1 MLKIKTTNDKLLA
14 PLQQVTGIVERRHTL
29 PILSNVLVSAG
40 GGKVD
45 FLATDL
51 EVQVTSSAELDGN
64 AEGTVTVGARKL
76 YDILRALPED
86 AEVSLEAKE
95 SRMTVKAGKSRFNL
109 QTLAAADFPRMVEA
123 KDASK
128 MLRLPQKALKKALG
142 LVQFAMAVQD
152 IRYYLNGVLFSVEGN
167 TLRVVATDGHRLSF
181 ASQSLEGDHGS
192 VEAILPRKTVLELI
206 KLLGDNDDP
215 VELAIGSNQARFRF
229 GGIEIVSKIVEG
241 KFPDYQKVIPTTHKN
256 RVSIDRTT
264 LAQSLNRAAIL
275 SNEKI
280 RGVRLV
286 FTKDALS
293 IICTNNEQEEAEEG
307 LALDYDGDPLDIGF
321 NISYLLDVLNHVDS
335 PSVSVAMGDSNSSA
349 LVQIPGRE
357 DFKYVVMPM
366 RI

>member
-1 MLKIKTTNDKLLA
+1 
-14 PLQQVTGIVERRHTL
+14 
-29 PILSNVLVSAG
+29 
-40 GGKVD
+40 
-45 FLATDL
+45 
-51 EVQVTSSAELDGN
+51 
-64 AEGTVTVGARKL
+64 
-76 YDILRALPED
+76 
-86 AEVSLEAKE
+86 
-95 SRMTVKAGKSRFNL
+95 
-109 QTLAAADFPRMVEA
+109 
-123 KDASK
+123 
-128 MLRLPQKALKKALG
+128 
-142 LVQFAMAVQD
+142 MAVQD
-152 IRYYLNGVLFSVEGN
+152 IRYYLNGVLFSVDKSV
-167 TLRVVATDGHRLSF
+167 LRVVATDGHRLSY
-181 ASQSLEGDHGS
+181 ASQALEGDHGT

-206 KLLGDNDDP
+206 KLLADNDDP
-215 VELAIGSNQARFRF
+215 VALAIGSNQARFTF

-256 RVSIDRTT
+256 RVSLDRPT

-307 LALDYDGDPLDIGF
+307 LAVDYGGDPLDIGF

-335 PSVSVAMGDSNSSA
+335 PTVTVAMGDSNSSA
-349 LVQIPGRE
+349 LVQMPGRE